1 MWDTKVIEE
10 NARSQKI
17 QILSQEQNLSFNQ
30 VIDLWKNSEAFRR
43 YYNELLAQMPFSA
56 FYWETPPLRADMVNQ
71 HFEFVVIDSLPLAK
85 VSANAT
91 PFREQFGAA
100 LVNSFWNLGADA
112 KLIVPRPLLAERHYA
127 HLAAF
132 VRSEARE
139 QQDQFWRLVGI
150 EYEAALG
157 EQPRWLSTAGLGVSW
172 LHLRID
178 SRPKYYR
185 HSPYRITPE

>member
-1 MWDTKVIEE
+1 MWDTKLIEE

-17 QILSQEQNLSFNQ
+17 QILSKEQSLSFNQ

-56 FYWETPPLRADMVNQ
+56 FYWETPPLRADTVNQ
-71 HFEFVVIDSLPLAK
+71 HFEFVVIDSLPLTK
-85 VSANAT
+85 VTANAK

-132 VRSEARE
+132 VRSEAGE
-139 QQDQFWRLVGI
+139 QQDQFWQLVGL

-185 HSPYRITPE
+185 HAPYRIVPE